1 MPCFTSWA
9 SPMYEQEN
17 SFGRCSNQQIAPCRS
32 VGHQT
37 QNKRDD
43 APLACAHR
51 STECLI
57 IVSAHVVS
65 VNIRSF
71 DNGHNARRYAAQ
83 YHSQHAPQQIRIGAR
98 RHTVIVVAAILAAAL
113 LISSVRILLM
123 VHFAIRVMGRIAVS
137 MAPVRWRRRLVTAP
151 WLEKSLQFRHRVS
164 RSPVG
169 HSRTPHQRIGCNAIF
184 GKAFRADRPLLLVMM
199 VKVKVIVHI
208 KQVESCVSIFSSR

>member
-1 MPCFTSWA
+1 
-9 SPMYEQEN
+9 MYEQEN

-137 MAPVRWRRRLVTAP
+137 MAPFGGGGDWLQLLGWKKPSVQAP
-151 WLEKSLQFRHRVS
+151 CKPEPS
-164 RSPVG
+164 RPFPYT
-169 HSRTPHQRIGCNAIF
+169 TPKYWA
-184 GKAFRADRPLLLVMM
+184 
-199 VKVKVIVHI
+199 
-208 KQVESCVSIFSSR
+208 